1 MLVIYNSCI
10 CLHMASIDIHHITLT
25 IQTADV
31 RPVPLREGP
40 RTEVMLINLNWFP
53 AWRFSGSQILMG
65 SPCSPP
71 LSFQFIACLMEKT
84 NSVKPLMTR
93 LKHQSTQ
100 SITSCQYF
108 RFVDVEWIGKT
119 SSRRKLY
126 KCHYKHLPSRIDQ
139 ASWEMVFC
147 HPLAHLHILVALLH
161 QVYTLFLVYLI
172 LQNKNPPL
180 SPYKSY
186 NRKLPC
192 TQSKSIWEFNRNHPQ
207 TIHLSGTSSLNH
219 FTLQHK
225 KEITPLF

>member
-84 NSVKPLMTR
+84 NSVKPLMTH
-93 LKHQSTQ
+93 LKHQSAQ

-139 ASWEMVFC
+139 ASWGMV
-147 HPLAHLHILVALLH
+147 L
-161 QVYTLFLVYLI
+161 
-172 LQNKNPPL
+172 PPL
-180 SPYKSY
+180 GSSPHTRGASSSSIYIVS
-186 NRKLPC
+186 RIPD
-192 TQSKSIWEFNRNHPQ
+192 TSKQEPTTITIQIIQPQAAMHPVQ
-207 TIHLSGTSSLNH
+207 INMRV
-219 FTLQHK
+219 
-225 KEITPLF
+225 